1 MAIFKRNDLGEFET
15 VIDRITF
22 VCDETEEGFGELAE
36 ELAAAY
42 KQKNDAICAFLIEEG
57 IEDVFGEIPQDK
69 LMKLLGRPI
78 ISLDRSTVTY
88 PDHSLDDDS
97 IIEFE
102 FEGMMESFMY
112 LSIDG

>member
-1 MAIFKRNDLGEFET
+1 MAIFKRNDLGEFEA
-15 VIDRITF
+15 VIERITF
-22 VCDETEEGFGELAE
+22 VCDEIEEGFGELAE
-36 ELAAAY
+36 QLAAAY
-42 KQKNDAICAFLIEEG
+42 NQKSDAICAFLIEEG
-57 IEDVFGEIPQDK
+57 IEDVFGEIKQNM

-102 FEGMMESFMY
+102 FEGIMENFIH